1 MKGWTR
7 LGLFL
12 SALWVVGVLVFT
24 IFAFFNIPS
33 SACHFYNLETLGG
46 AAPPAVP
53 IDLEPLY
60 TYLFSCNVFTD
71 ILHPHLSWKSYVISV
86 GTQLIEFNIT
96 HFIILL
102 FIPLASVWAAAV
114 SLIKGVRWVKNGF
127 KK

>member
-12 SALWVVGVLVFT
+12 SALWVVGVFVFT
-24 IFAFFNIPS
+24 ILTFFNIPS
-33 SACHFYNLETLGG
+33 SACRFYNSETLGG

-53 IDLEPLY
+53 IDLEPLH
-60 TYLFSCNVFTD
+60 TYFFSCNEYTD
-71 ILHPHLSWKSYVISV
+71 IFYPHPSWKSGVILED
-86 GTQLIEFNIT
+86 TQLIEFNTT
-96 HFIILL
+96 HFIMLL

-114 SLIKGVRWVKNGF
+114 SLIKSVRWVKNGF